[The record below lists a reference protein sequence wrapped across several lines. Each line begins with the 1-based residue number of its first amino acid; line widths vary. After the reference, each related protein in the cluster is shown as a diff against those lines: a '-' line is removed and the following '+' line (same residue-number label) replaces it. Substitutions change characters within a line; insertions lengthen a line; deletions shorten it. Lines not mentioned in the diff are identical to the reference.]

1 MALYPSLDIDK
12 VIETVWEMIRK
23 SEIVLEGVNFEEL
36 RLVYLAIVKDN
47 GELTKAGIE
56 DLCPKRKQ
64 KMDRKP
70 MMTGRAANSMTER

>member
-47 GELTKAGIE
+47 G
-56 DLCPKRKQ
+56 
-64 KMDRKP
+64 
-70 MMTGRAANSMTER
+70 